1 MATTTIKDAPKEH
14 ANGSTTLT
22 ESIETN
28 VQAAQAAAAT
38 DGNTMVGGLRQLP
51 LASLGLVGVLG
62 DETKVVV
69 NKLFLNKLVA
79 RGEQVQHDAAQWMKN
94 VQARFR

>member
-1 MATTTIKDAPKEH
+1 MATTTLKGAPSEH
-14 ANGSTTLT
+14 ANGSATLT

-28 VQAAQAAAAT
+28 VQDVQEAAAKAGDT
-38 DGNTMVGGLRQLP
+38 LGGWLRQLP
-51 LASLGLVGVLG
+51 LASLGVVGVIG

-79 RGEQVQHDAAQWMKN
+79 RGERVQHDAAQWMKD

>member
-1 MATTTIKDAPKEH
+1 MATTTIKGAPSEH
-14 ANGSTTLT
+14 ANGSTALA
-22 ESIETN
+22 ESIKTN
-28 VQAAQAAAAT
+28 VQDVQEAAAT
-38 DGNTMVGGLRQLP
+38 TGNTLVGWLRQLP
-51 LASLGLVGVLG
+51 LAGLGLVGVLG

-79 RGEQVQHDAAQWMKN
+79 RGERVQHDAAQWMKS

>member
-14 ANGSTTLT
+14 TNGSTTLT

-28 VQAAQAAAAT
+28 VQEAQATAAT
-38 DGNTMVGGLRQLP
+38 AGNTLVGWLRQLP
-51 LASLGLVGVLG
+51 LASLGLVGVIG

>member
-1 MATTTIKDAPKEH
+1 MI
-14 ANGSTTLT
+14 
-22 ESIETN
+22 
-28 VQAAQAAAAT
+28 
-38 DGNTMVGGLRQLP
+38 
-51 LASLGLVGVLG
+51 G

-79 RGEQVQHDAAQWMKN
+79 RGERVQQDAEQWMKD

>member
-1 MATTTIKDAPKEH
+1 MATTTIKGAPSEH

-22 ESIETN
+22 EAIETN
-28 VQAAQAAAAT
+28 VQDVQESAAKSGDT
-38 DGNTMVGGLRQLP
+38 LLVWLRKLP
-51 LASLGLVGVLG
+51 LASLGLAAVIS

-69 NKLFLNKLVA
+69 KKLFMNKLVA
-79 RGEQVQHDAAQWMKN
+79 RGERVQHDAAQWMKD